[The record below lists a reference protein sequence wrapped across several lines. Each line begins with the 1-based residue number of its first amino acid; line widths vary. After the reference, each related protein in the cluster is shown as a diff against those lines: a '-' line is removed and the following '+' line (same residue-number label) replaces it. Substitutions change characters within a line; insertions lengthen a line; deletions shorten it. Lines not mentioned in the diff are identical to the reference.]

1 MDVLSDVLRT
11 VRMTGAFFF
20 HIEAHAPWGSVCP
33 TIPDVAHRV
42 MPEHEVVVA
51 FHVVTS
57 GQCWTVIPDDPST
70 AIEVSAGD
78 VIIFSRGDEHVFASS
93 PAFRDKADPTKYDP
107 PLGRRRT
114 LQYVING
121 DSGAPET
128 ARYVCG
134 YFGFDAGLF
143 NLLLDALPRMFRA
156 KTTQDWLAN
165 LALAGVGESERG
177 TVGGEVMLARLADLM
192 FVDVIRQH
200 IDSLPEQSR
209 GWLAGLRD
217 RHVGAALGLMHERPA
232 DDWTLETLARKV
244 GLSRSVFAERFTGLV
259 GMPAAQYLARWR
271 LTVAARLLDDPQVS
285 FAEAG
290 ARVGY
295 QSEAAFQR
303 AFKKHVGTPPGA
315 WRKARMTPR
324 SMPAELT
331 PA

>member
-57 GQCWTVIPDDPST
+57 GHCWTVIPDDPNT

-93 PAFRDKADPTKYDP
+93 PNFRKKADPTLYDP

-143 NLLLDALPRMFRA
+143 NMLLDALPRMFRA
-156 KTTQDWLAN
+156 RTTKDWLAN

-192 FVDVIRQH
+192 FIDVIRQH
-200 IDSLPEQSR
+200 IDTLPDQSR

-217 RHVGAALGLMHERPA
+217 RHVGAALGYMHERPA
-232 DDWTLETLARKV
+232 DDWTLELLARKV
-244 GLSRSVFAERFTGLV
+244 GLSRSVFAERFTDLV
-259 GMPAAQYLARWR
+259 GIPAAQYLARWR
-271 LTVAARLLDDPQVS
+271 LTLAARMLEDPELS

-303 AFKKHVGTPPGA
+303 AFKKYVGTPPGA
-315 WRKARMTPR
+315 WRKARAAPR
-324 SMPAELT
+324 PIPAELI